1 MAKSPFSRR
10 DAQYD
15 LTRRSLVKWTLAA
28 GVGLGVSRT
37 KVLEILEKHAGSGI
51 AQAAGL
57 QGARVVFHE
66 EGSGGMSNMTQI
78 MGHARHAGTMTNQPW
93 LGGNNGQPGTL
104 MAGTDK
110 PYMTYDGDPVAFLG
124 PKKVWSAFMCGDD
137 RTHNNDGNNSA
148 FAINGKALAAFAA
161 EEAAG
166 NVANILPALSIG
178 VNVGAS
184 DVPFSTAANAAGA
197 VNLFNSVASQ
207 TGGLLFA
214 PAGAAN
220 VNAELF
226 AAHYDILSS
235 LNKVARDPIQAASYK
250 TARDAARF
258 IARNLAAALTVTPA
272 EMAEY
277 GTAGSN
283 AVARVR
289 QNLAFAH
296 KAYAL
301 GLTNVVAF
309 AGCRNDP
316 HGVWDSGAA
325 PTEFPAL
332 RRAIGTFFQK
342 MASTDDPTGSGKLI
356 DNFVY
361 VCTGDTLKSD
371 TNRAGWPDGSRN
383 DSHMMLVYG
392 GGYIKT
398 GWHGQMLANSVT
410 SASDNGGEMAYNGIN
425 ALGKA
430 MACAAF
436 AMCKG
441 DERRAQRLV
450 GGNVVYKQMINTAIL

>member
-37 KVLEILEKHAGSGI
+37 KVLEILERHAGSGI

-57 QGARVVFHE
+57 QGVRVVFQE
-66 EGSGGMSNMTQI
+66 EGGGGLSNMTNVI
-78 MGHARHAGTMTNQPW
+78 GHPRHAGTTTTAPW
-93 LGGNNGQPGTL
+93 LGGDNGQPGTL
-104 MAGTDK
+104 MAGTDRR
-110 PYMTYDGDPVAFLG
+110 YMTYNGDPLAFLG
-124 PKKVWSAFMCGDD
+124 PKKVWTAFMCGDD
-137 RTHNNDGNNSA
+137 RTHNTDGNNSA
-148 FAINGKALAAFAA
+148 FAFNGKSIPAFAA

-184 DVPFSTAANAAGA
+184 DVPFSTAANATGA
-197 VNLFNSVASQ
+197 IGLFNSVASQ
-207 TGGLLFA
+207 AGGLLFA

-226 AAHYDILSS
+226 AAHFDILSS

-250 TARDAARF
+250 TARDSARF
-258 IARNLAAALTVTPA
+258 IARNLASALTVSAA

-296 KAYAL
+296 KAFSL
-301 GLTNVVAF
+301 GLTNVIAF

-342 MASTDDPTGSGKLI
+342 MAATDDPTGSGKLI

-361 VCTGDTLKSD
+361 ACSGDTLKSD
-371 TNRAGWPDGSRN
+371 QNRAGWPDGSRQ
-383 DSHMMLVYG
+383 DSSAMYVYG
-392 GGYIKT
+392 GGYLKT
-398 GWHGQMLANSVT
+398 GFWGEMLANTVT
-410 SASDNGGEMAYNGIN
+410 SAGDNMTDVNYNGVN

-430 MACAAF
+430 MACLAF
-436 AMCKG
+436 AIAKG
-441 DERRAQRLV
+441 DERRAQRFV
-450 GGNVVYKQMINTAIL
+450 GGNIAYKHMVNTAIL

>member
-57 QGARVVFHE
+57 QGVRVVFQE
-66 EGSGGMSNMTQI
+66 EGSGGLSNMTQVI
-78 MGHARHAGTMTNQPW
+78 GHARHAGVTTNQPW
-93 LGGNNGQPGTL
+93 MGGNNGQPGTL

-137 RTHNNDGNNSA
+137 RTHNNDANNSA
-148 FAINGKALAAFAA
+148 FAFNGKALAAFAA

-178 VNVGAS
+178 VNIGPS

-197 VNLFNSVASQ
+197 VGLFNSVASQ
-207 TGGLLFA
+207 AGGLLFA

-235 LNKVARDPIQAASYK
+235 LNKVARDPIQAQSYK
-250 TARDAARF
+250 TAQASARF

-272 EMAEY
+272 EAAEY

-283 AVARVR
+283 GLARLR
-289 QNLAFAH
+289 SGLAFAH

-301 GLTNVVAF
+301 GLTNVIAI
-309 AGCRNDP
+309 AGLRNDP
-316 HGVWDSGAA
+316 HPVWDSGQAA
-325 PTEFPAL
+325 TEFPAL
-332 RRAIGTFFQK
+332 RRALNVFFQK
-342 MASTDDPTGSGKLI
+342 MAATDDPTGSGKLI

-361 VCTGDTLKSD
+361 VCSGDTLKSD
-371 TNRAGWPDGSRN
+371 QNRGGWPDGSRN
-383 DSHMMLVYG
+383 DSSALFLYG
-392 GGYIKT
+392 GGYVKT
-398 GWHGQMLANSVT
+398 GWHGQMLAASVT
-410 SASDNGGEMAYNGIN
+410 SAADNGGEMAYNGAN

-436 AMCKG
+436 AICKG
-441 DERRAQRLV
+441 DERRAQRFV
-450 GGNVVYKQMINTAIL
+450 GGNVVYKQMVNTAIL